1 GQTWAEFGPQ
11 LARYD
16 AFLCPTVGSTEIAAD
31 VHDWVDPITVDGVEH
46 DVNKVIMTFLFN
58 GFSRCPALSVPS
70 GLSGD
75 GVPTG
80 IQIVG
85 NPYDDKSV
93 FRVAQT
99 LEGRVDFGKIRL

>member
-1 GQTWAEFGPQ
+1 
-11 LARYD
+11 
-16 AFLCPTVGSTEIAAD
+16 
-31 VHDWVDPITVDGVEH
+31 
-46 DVNKVIMTFLFN
+46 
-58 GFSRCPALSVPS
+58 FSRCPALSVPS